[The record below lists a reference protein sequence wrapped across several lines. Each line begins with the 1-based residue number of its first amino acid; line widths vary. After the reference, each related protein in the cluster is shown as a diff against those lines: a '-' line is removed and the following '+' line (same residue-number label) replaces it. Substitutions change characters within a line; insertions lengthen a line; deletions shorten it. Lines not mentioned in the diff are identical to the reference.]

1 MTLTGSPIRAHEEFK
16 FFRFKLHLAL
26 LPVTFGALY
35 VGIHAAGLIG
45 AVSALVAV
53 QTLEAAIVLV
63 AVGRRLGF
71 VAGDLRHLMPA
82 LKTALA
88 AGAAALAAF
97 AVKLTLAQ
105 AYAPVNMIICGA
117 VFGAVYVFAA
127 YALGAVTD
135 AEKAEFR
142 DTLSR
147 FMSRGSRVRQ
157 KLGAT
162 GATID

>member
-1 MTLTGSPIRAHEEFK
+1 
-16 FFRFKLHLAL
+16 
-26 LPVTFGALY
+26 

-45 AVSALVAV
+45 AVSALVTL

-71 VAGDLRHLMPA
+71 VASDLRHLRPA

-88 AGAAALAAF
+88 TVAAALTAF
-97 AVKLTLAQ
+97 VVKLTLAQ
-105 AYAPVNMIICGA
+105 TYMPVNMIICGA
-117 VFGAVYVFAA
+117 VFGVVYVFAA

-135 AEKAEFR
+135 AEKTEFR
-142 DTLSR
+142 ATLSR

-162 GATID
+162 GATGD

>member
-1 MTLTGSPIRAHEEFK
+1 
-16 FFRFKLHLAL
+16 
-26 LPVTFGALY
+26 
-35 VGIHAAGLIG
+35 
-45 AVSALVAV
+45 VSALVAL

-71 VAGDLRHLMPA
+71 VAGDLCHLMPA

-88 AGAAALAAF
+88 TGAAALAAF
-97 AVKLTLAQ
+97 AVKFALAQ
-105 AYAPVNMIICGA
+105 TYAPVNMIICGA

-127 YALGAVTD
+127 YGLGAVTD
-135 AEKAEFR
+135 AEKTEFR
-142 DTLSR
+142 ATLSR
-147 FMSRGSRVRQ
+147 FMSRRSRVRQ